1 MDKITALLD
10 ILEYVLEETA
20 ILVVIAAGLKYII
33 TG

>member
-1 MDKITALLD
+1 MDKIAAL
-10 ILEYVLEETA
+10 LEYVLEETA